1 MTAPFSPQV
10 IRLSGEF
17 PRDGTP
23 AEKLALAVRHAI
35 RAPSGHNTQPWLFR
49 ISGDALVELQA
60 DRSRTLHVVDPDDR
74 ELVMSCGVALHHLC
88 VALRHYGECP
98 AVELLPDGPG
108 SDLMARVALGGSSP
122 ASYAE
127 NLLFWAIA
135 VRRTDCFEFQER
147 PVPADLVVAL
157 QEAAAGRGAP
167 LWPVYAAEAR
177 LKIGELVAKADR
189 IQGNEPEVR
198 RELSHWIHPNR
209 SHAKDGIRGSAL
221 GFGNVASLALPAA
234 VRRFHWGPWRARKD
248 REIAETAPLLAVLW
262 TAGDTVRDRLM
273 AGQALSR
280 VLLRAAQ
287 DGIAASFLNQPLQVE
302 ELRPAVAKA
311 AAIPGFGQAI
321 LRLGYSSTKLPET
334 PRRAAEDVLLPPA
347 MQAGH
352 THDGRRRRST

>member
-1 MTAPFSPQV
+1 MKLRDFRNQISGGPDGARELDGKDEGKPRTEDAVTAPFSPQV

-23 AEKLALAVRHAI
+23 AEKLAFAVRHAI

-135 VRRTDCFEFQER
+135 V
-147 PVPADLVVAL
+147 
-157 QEAAAGRGAP
+157 
-167 LWPVYAAEAR
+167 
-177 LKIGELVAKADR
+177 
-189 IQGNEPEVR
+189 
-198 RELSHWIHPNR
+198 R